1 MVSLCRIV
9 IEASMGDV
17 RCCLTAHPISSFD
30 LILT

>member
-9 IEASMGDV
+9 IEVSMGDV
-17 RCCLTAHPISSFD
+17 RLTVHPISSFD